1 MQTAQPLNKEVILNY
16 NQNTD
21 DIIDAI
27 LLADKN
33 NPPLT
38 YENAIYFEGV
48 DDYQTGA
55 NIFYYLK
62 ENIKYEAEPDTHQT
76 TKTIDRLVS
85 DKKGDCK
92 HYSLFAGAV
101 LKALNI
107 PYAYRFVSFGDSE
120 DVQHVYI
127 VIHPDTNPIYLD
139 AVIDQYDTQ
148 ESFNFAEDYYPE
160 GNKVNGIGQKFFT
173 LNELDIQST
182 TAQEGIDYTLVQTQ
196 DYSNIAIIN
205 YTDFLYTDAT
215 EKKNAKH
222 IINKG
227 VLALGRAALRDG
239 IMQWETMKPLKQ
251 LLCSFYI
258 MTELCYKNKSVFNSI
273 IKDMNAENAPE
284 SALIGWYEFKA
295 MWYNFG
301 GKESADKNGLVKDLV
316 DHSKNYILDGVSFVN
331 VTPEMPLKFG
341 NYTLSSYL
349 TEKITGDDMPQDIT
363 DILNISES
371 DISNFVDLL
380 GGGTLPSNFGFS
392 VMGTGKIN
400 GVTAAQWI
408 TIISIVAP
416 VIIALLEFI
425 KAMKDIKAAEEIAAA
440 NEALADAIENA
451 GNASDGTAADPEG
464 EIPSWTSPL
473 AIAAIFFGAVIFM
486 EDKV

>member
-1 MQTAQPLNKEVILNY
+1 METAQPLNKEVILNY

-27 LLADKN
+27 LDADKN

-62 ENIKYEAEPDTHQT
+62 ENIRYEAEPDTHQT
-76 TKTIDRLVS
+76 TKTIERLVA

-120 DVQHVYI
+120 EVQHVYI

-160 GNKVNGIGQKFFT
+160 GKKVNGIGQKFFT

-222 IINKG
+222 IVNK
-227 VLALGRAALRDG
+227 VILALGRAGLREM
-239 IMQWETMKPLKQ
+239 IMNVETMKPLKQ
-251 LLCSFYI
+251 ILCSFYI

-284 SALIGWYEFKA
+284 SALIGWAEFKA

-349 TEKITGDDMPQDIT
+349 TEKITGDDMPTNIL
-363 DILNISES
+363 DILNLTEN
-371 DISNFVDLL
+371 DITGFL

-392 VMGTGKIN
+392 VMGRKKI
-400 GVTAAQWI
+400 GSDPLTASEIVVLIGSI
-408 TIISIVAP
+408 TAF
-416 VIIALLEFI
+416 IIALLEFI
-425 KAMKDIKAAEEIAAA
+425 KAMKEIQTAKDIAAA
-440 NEALADAIENA
+440 NEALANAIENA